1 MIMECCMQERT
12 YLRFYGLLAQRF
24 CVLDEKYQLLF
35 QEECFPAQYN
45 TIHRLETNM
54 VRNLAK
60 FFAHLIYNEAVH
72 WKVWNF
78 VKLTEE
84 DTTAA
89 GRIFIKIVWQ
99 EMAGLFGLK

>member
-1 MIMECCMQERT
+1 
-12 YLRFYGLLAQRF
+12 
-24 CVLDEKYQLLF
+24 
-35 QEECFPAQYN
+35 
-45 TIHRLETNM
+45 M

-60 FFAHLIYNEAVH
+60 FFAHLIYTEAIH
-72 WKVWNF
+72 WKVWKF

-99 EMAGLFGLK
+99 EMAGLFGLKTLKEQVDD